1 MPEMKQSTERWKKIR
16 AKVFV
21 AWIEKNEKITWKQQI
36 TSKRFL
42 QA

>member
-21 AWIEKNEKITWKQQI
+21 AWIEKNEKKNYLET
-36 TSKRFL
+36 TNHF
-42 QA
+42 